1 MNRTNIYDTKDKNN
15 ETIIVLFKDYSII
28 SNDRESKT
36 NNKEY
41 SMSEFINKINAIKSS
56 KHIMEIS
63 NSINLTNPNIIAY
76 SAYEAYKYKSRINN
90 NGGGLDYIYN
100 YMINKINCE
109 KNPLV
114 NNKLRQTIAI
124 VKWKIYNFMIERED
138 KINQTGENIEY
149 NISIAY
155 WIAILSGI
163 FLYFDEKDEL
173 NFKQSSLL
181 QEISKPFTIDSFKS
195 L

>member
-1 MNRTNIYDTKDKNN
+1 MNNKLLKSWGNLEVRNTSINN
-15 ETIIVLFKDYSII
+15 I
-28 SNDRESKT
+28 SN
-36 NNKEY
+36 NKPSQLDIGNLNSY
-41 SMSEFINKINAIKSS
+41 GDCCLPLQKISTI
-56 KHIMEIS
+56 
-63 NSINLTNPNIIAY
+63 
-76 SAYEAYKYKSRINN
+76 
-90 NGGGLDYIYN
+90 
-100 YMINKINCE
+100 E

>member
-1 MNRTNIYDTKDKNN
+1 MYDTKDKNN
-15 ETIIVLFKDYSII
+15 DTILVLFKDYSII
-28 SNDRESKT
+28 SNDYESKT
-36 NNKEY
+36 NNKEF
-41 SMSEFINKINAIKSS
+41 SMNEFINKINSIKSS

-76 SAYEAYKYKSRINN
+76 SAYESIKYKSVLNNTNN
-90 NGGGLDYIYN
+90 NKLDYIYN

-109 KNPLV
+109 INPII
-114 NNKLRQTIAI
+114 NHKLKQTIAI

-138 KINQTGENIEY
+138 KQKKTSEYVEY

-155 WIAILSGI
+155 WSAILCGI

-173 NFKQSSLL
+173 NFKQSTLL
-181 QEISKPFTIDSFKS
+181 QDISKPFTVDSFKS
-195 L
+195 